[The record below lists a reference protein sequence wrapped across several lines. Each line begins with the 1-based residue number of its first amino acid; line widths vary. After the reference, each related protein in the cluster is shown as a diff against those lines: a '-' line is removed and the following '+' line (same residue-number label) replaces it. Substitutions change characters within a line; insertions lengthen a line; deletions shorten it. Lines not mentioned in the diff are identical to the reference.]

1 MLILV
6 LLLFKT
12 LSNINNNVSMLTV
25 KNYTIHSEKKSIIQN
40 LEYAFTPGKTYAI
53 MGPNGSG
60 KSTFALSLSGSKNFT
75 LDSPSQAFLGTEEI
89 TAMEPHERAQKG
101 LFVSFQSPP
110 DLSGITVFS
119 MLRTALHGKIPA
131 LELKQ
136 SIESHAEKLHIPKEL
151 LSRSLND
158 GFSGGERKKMEL
170 LQMAILDPFCSILD
184 EIDTGVDIDA
194 LKVMSTFLLQQKSP
208 KKTFIIITHRPSF
221 ARSIQV
227 DTVLVLKKG
236 VFVAE
241 GDLRLLE
248 TIEKEGYTNI

>member
-1 MLILV
+1 
-6 LLLFKT
+6 
-12 LSNINNNVSMLTV
+12 MLTL
-25 KNYTIHSEKKSIIQN
+25 KNYTVFSEKKNILQN
-40 LEYAFTPGKTYAI
+40 ITYSFTPGKTYAI

-60 KSTFALSLSGSKNFT
+60 KSTFALSLSGSKNFI
-75 LDSPSQAFLGTEEI
+75 LDPSSQAFLGTEKI
-89 TAMEPHERAQKG
+89 TTIEPHKRAQKG

-131 LELKQ
+131 LELKHA
-136 SIESHAEKLHIPKEL
+136 IEAYAEKLHIPKEL

-170 LQMAILDPFCSILD
+170 LQMAILNPSCSILD

-194 LKVMSTFLLQQKSP
+194 LKVMSTFLLSQKSP
-208 KKTFIIITHRPSF
+208 KKTPIIITHRPSF
-221 ARSIQV
+221 ARSVQV
-227 DTVLVLKKG
+227 DTVLILKQG

-241 GDLRLLE
+241 GDCTLLE
-248 TIEKEGYTNI
+248 TIEKEGYKNI

>member
-1 MLILV
+1 MLI
-6 LLLFKT
+6 
-12 LSNINNNVSMLTV
+12 V
-25 KNYTIHSEKKSIIQN
+25 KNYTIYSEKKSILKD
-40 LEYAFTPGKTYAI
+40 LEYTFLPGKTYAI

-75 LDSPSQAFLGTEEI
+75 LDPTSQVFLGTEELTNI
-89 TAMEPHERAQKG
+89 ESHKRAQKG

-119 MLRTALHGKIPA
+119 MLRIALHGKISA

-136 SIESHAEKLHIPKEL
+136 SIESYAQRLHIPKEL

-170 LQMAILDPFCSILD
+170 LQMAILNPFCSILD

-194 LKVMSTFLLQQKSP
+194 LKVMSTFLLEQKSP
-208 KKTFIIITHRPSF
+208 EKTFIIITHRPSF
-221 ARSIQV
+221 ARNLQA
-227 DTVLVLKKG
+227 DTVLILKKG

-248 TIEKEGYTNI
+248 TIEKEGYENI